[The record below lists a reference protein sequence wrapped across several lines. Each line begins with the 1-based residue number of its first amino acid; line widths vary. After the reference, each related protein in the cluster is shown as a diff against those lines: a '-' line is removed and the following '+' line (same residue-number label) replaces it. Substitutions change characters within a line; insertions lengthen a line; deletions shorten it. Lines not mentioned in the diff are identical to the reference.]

1 MTKFYACDNE
11 YRLEQVDEN
20 SYVLT
25 SRGEY
30 ATSIIICKIEVT
42 CPDGK
47 TKRRYAY
54 NPKTAG
60 GAADIAVADC
70 AVEYLESL

>member
-1 MTKFYACDNE
+1 MTKFYACGNE

-20 SYVLT
+20 SYALI
-25 SRGEY
+25 SNGEY

-42 CPDGK
+42 CPDGI
-47 TKRRYAY
+47 TRQRYAY
-54 NPKTAG
+54 NPKIAG

-70 AVEYLESL
+70 AVEYLEGL